1 LETKKQPLNFRS
13 RSSTVSDVK
22 NQKLSEKRHG
32 SGGRREQMTRE
43 KQLADKTEKL
53 EGLREREMR
62 ERRDEDLR
70 RE

>member
-1 LETKKQPLNFRS
+1 
-13 RSSTVSDVK
+13 
-22 NQKLSEKRHG
+22 
-32 SGGRREQMTRE
+32 MTRE